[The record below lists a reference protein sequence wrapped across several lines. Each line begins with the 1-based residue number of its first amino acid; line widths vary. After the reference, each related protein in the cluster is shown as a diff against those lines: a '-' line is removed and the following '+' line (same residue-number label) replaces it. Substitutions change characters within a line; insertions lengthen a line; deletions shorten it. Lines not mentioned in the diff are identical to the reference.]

1 MIEISSFEE
10 IEPYLHEK
18 MLIIVSTNWC
28 KPCKE
33 VKKSFDEFLKSHHI
47 QDGLIIKIDFD
58 EIQEDQELINLL
70 KVKKIPTFLMI
81 KDGDLQ
87 QSVTSSQ
94 WEHFYEF
101 IQENFHIEK
110 KELEFSDD
118 F

>member
-1 MIEISSFEE
+1 MIEIESYGELE
-10 IEPYLHEK
+10 RYLNQK
-18 MLIIVSTNWC
+18 MLIVVSTTWC

-33 VKKSFDEFLKSHHI
+33 VKIEWNRFLQNHQI
-47 QDGLIIKIDFD
+47 QDAILIHMDFD
-58 EIQEDQELINLL
+58 KIQEDEELISLL
-70 KVKKIPTFLMI
+70 GVKKIPTFLLL

-94 WEHFYEF
+94 WNVFLEF

-110 KELEFSDD
+110 KSIQITDD